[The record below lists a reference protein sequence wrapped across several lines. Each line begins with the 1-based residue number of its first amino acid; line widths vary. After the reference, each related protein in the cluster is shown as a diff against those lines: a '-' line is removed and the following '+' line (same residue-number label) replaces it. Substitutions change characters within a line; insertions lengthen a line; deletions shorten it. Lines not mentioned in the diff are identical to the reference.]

1 MTNGV
6 KEEDLGGPAE
16 IYIQFACVE
25 TQDWQTLAKDERMI
39 ITTTDRTGK
48 YGKPMPITRGVFEQT
63 FFPAASGIFQKR
75 VRVILHL
82 RSQTAELIVLN
93 AKGQETGRKYNV
105 GIKTLQE
112 NFQPE
117 HNA

>member
-1 MTNGV
+1 MINSA
-6 KEEDLGGPAE
+6 KEEDSGGPAE
-16 IYIQFACVE
+16 IYTQFACVE
-25 TQDWQTLAKDERMI
+25 TQDWQTLPKGERIM
-39 ITTTDRTGK
+39 ITTTDKTGK
-48 YGKPMPITRGVFEQT
+48 YVKSTPITRGVFEQT

-82 RSQTAELIVLN
+82 ESQTAELIVLD
-93 AKGQETGRKYNV
+93 AQGRETGRKYNV
-105 GIKTLQE
+105 GINTLRE